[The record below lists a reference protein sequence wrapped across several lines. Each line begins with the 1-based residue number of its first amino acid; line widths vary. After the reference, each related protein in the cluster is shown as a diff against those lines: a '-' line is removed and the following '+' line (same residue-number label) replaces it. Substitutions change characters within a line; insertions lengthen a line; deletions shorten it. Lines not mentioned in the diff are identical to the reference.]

1 MSLGCVHPLQVTL
14 GSGAQGT
21 VYSASTISGSLVA
34 VKISRQDNPHTER
47 ELMAVRGPPSPAHSF
62 MYLHM

>member
-1 MSLGCVHPLQVTL
+1 MHPLQVTL

-47 ELMAVRGPPSPAHSF
+47 ELMAVRGPPSPTPLMFQCACRERR
-62 MYLHM
+62 